1 MKVLVTG
8 GAGYVGSVLTRNLL
22 RSGHEVTVLDALLFG
37 DDSVKDLA
45 SAAGYRLVEGDIR
58 DETLVGS
65 LVQGKDAVV
74 HLAAIV
80 GDPACA
86 ANPSVAVSVNVEG
99 TEIVGRAAQG
109 ARIGRFVFASTC
121 SVYGHSDE
129 IVDESSGFNPQSLYA
144 ETRMAGEAAVRGLA
158 NRHFQPVTLR
168 FGTVYGLS
176 PRMRFDLVVN
186 FLTAELFR
194 KGTIS
199 IFGGDQWRPFLHVAD
214 AARAVQLAAESSAR
228 LVANEVFNVGS
239 DEQNYQL
246 RDLMPIYSRLD
257 PGSVVNCVREVQDR
271 RSYRVKFDKIR
282 RLLGFTPSCSV
293 PRGVREI
300 YDALISGAAWD
311 LDCINHYNH
320 KVNLDRI
327 EAVYQ
332 HEFTVA
338 NSIPS
343 NQLWRRREAS
353 AH

>member
-8 GAGYVGSVLTRNLL
+8 GAGYIGSVLTRNLL

-37 DDSVKDLA
+37 DDSVRDLA
-45 SAAGYRLVEGDIR
+45 GTTGYTLVEGDIR
-58 DETLVGS
+58 DETLVGR

-99 TEIVGRAAQG
+99 TEIAGRAAQR
-109 ARIGRFVFASTC
+109 AKIGRFVFASTC

-129 IVDESSGFNPQSLYA
+129 TVDESSVFNPQSLYA
-144 ETRMAGEAAVRGLA
+144 ESRMAGEAAVQSLA
-158 NRHFQPVTLR
+158 NRSFQPVRLR

-186 FLTAELFR
+186 FLTVELFR

-214 AARAVQLAAESSAR
+214 AARAVQLAVESPAS
-228 LVANEVFNVGS
+228 LVANEVFNTGS
-239 DEQNYQL
+239 EEQNYQL
-246 RDLMPIYSRLD
+246 RDLMPIYSQLR
-257 PGSVVNCVREVQDR
+257 PGSTVNCVREVQDR
-271 RSYRVKFDKIR
+271 RSYRVNFDKIR
-282 RLLGFTPSCSV
+282 RVLGFTPSFSI
-293 PRGVREI
+293 PRGVRQI
-300 YDALISGAAWD
+300 HDALTSRALWD
-311 LDCINHYNH
+311 LDGVNHYNH
-320 KVNLDRI
+320 KINLDRI
-327 EAVYQ
+327 EAAYQ
-332 HEFTVA
+332 HEFTVP
-338 NSIPS
+338 NSVPS